1 MTDWLAC
8 GYGGLG
14 QLGDPREEAHVWP
27 KAICR
32 GSLRSVSAG
41 WGATLLHTRKG
52 HLWAKGFVCS
62 KSSHLR
68 VLRGGNDIQAFVC
81 GEDFVLLASSEGL
94 QVWAWPDLFHD
105 GPAVPAWQGAAL
117 TDEDAKALPLVPGG
131 YVELHPPFFRELSLP
146 EGVQVWRLALG
157 REHAVLLSFTG
168 QVWTWGSGRHGQLGH
183 GGLEEEK
190 QARLVEALHGLPIL
204 EVAAGGWHS
213 LALSC
218 AGDVYSWGWN
228 EAGQLGLPS
237 KMDFI
242 IDPLDPEKPLQIPG
256 PVAFERYAELPAG
269 FSPAEP
275 EPELEPGPHHR
286 ILYLDLP
293 PYQLQSPCDVQVGQE
308 SEPHGH
314 KHARRGAEND
324 EKEFISIQA
333 LPALLDFPH
342 GEDIAAIACGSRH
355 SVAITKCGKL
365 YAWGWGAYGQ
375 LGLGDRRS
383 HDEPHCV
390 SFLQEQG
397 LRPCAVIC
405 GSWTT
410 FVQVE
415 NDKTSA

>member
-256 PVAFERYAELPAG
+256 
-269 FSPAEP
+269 
-275 EPELEPGPHHR
+275 
-286 ILYLDLP
+286 
-293 PYQLQSPCDVQVGQE
+293 DVQVGQE